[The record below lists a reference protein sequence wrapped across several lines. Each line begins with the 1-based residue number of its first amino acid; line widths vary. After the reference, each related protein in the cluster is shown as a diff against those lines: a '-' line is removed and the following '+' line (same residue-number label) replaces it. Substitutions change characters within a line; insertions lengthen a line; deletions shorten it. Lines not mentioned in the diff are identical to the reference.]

1 MNSEELEKMISSIR
15 EKLGEENSALISDD
29 LGLLISSNN
38 NTINQINSLNN
49 DVKTLKEKND
59 NLVSANGKLLQQVPI
74 AKIDDESQKDPE
86 PKHNSLNLN
95 DVFDEFGRFKKK
107 M

>member
-38 NTINQINSLNN
+38 NTINQINSL
-49 DVKTLKEKND
+49 
-59 NLVSANGKLLQQVPI
+59 
-74 AKIDDESQKDPE
+74 
-86 PKHNSLNLN
+86 
-95 DVFDEFGRFKKK
+95 
-107 M
+107 

>member
-1 MNSEELEKMISSIR
+1 MNSEEIEKMISSIR

-49 DVKTLKEKND
+49 DVKTLREKND

-86 PKHNSLNLN
+86 PKHNSFSLN